1 MSSAWF
7 ATAWFHVLPDMPL
20 GEESLRVAIAGA
32 TPLRGKDLK
41 AWIEQSGFPAGEV
54 RLFDEELAAGTLTEF
69 AGEPAVVQRI
79 DSSSFDKTRFVF
91 FTGSPG
97 FAAKHAAAAQK
108 AGAIVI
114 DLSGGLSGSP
124 AARPWIPALDALLPA
139 PPEGR
144 SPSDR
149 NAHIYLS
156 PSTPAIVACS
166 LSAACAPLGLAR
178 LVLTFLQPV
187 SERGQAGIDELESQ
201 TAKLLSFQPMPQEV
215 FDTQVAFNLLD
226 RWGPE
231 SHEHLS
237 DVRAALARD
246 VHAYLVGRVPT
257 PAMTLVQAP
266 VFYAHAFAAYAEFS
280 QPVEPDSL
288 MARIEAAGCKATGD
302 DQAPSNLSVAGEEKP
317 WIGRP
322 ERDPGSDRGYWLWG
336 AADNMRVA
344 SANAV
349 RIAER
354 LLAS

>member
-1 MSSAWF
+1 
-7 ATAWFHVLPDMPL
+7 MPL

-91 FTGSPG
+91 FTGSAA
-97 FAAKHAAAAQK
+97 FAAKHVSAAQA
-108 AGAIVI
+108 AGATVI
-114 DLSGGLSGSP
+114 DLSGGPSGSP
-124 AARPWIPALDALLPA
+124 AARPWIPALDALLP
-139 PPEGR
+139 PPLAAKVADAR
-144 SPSDR
+144 
-149 NAHIYLS
+149 ATLYLS

-178 LVLTFLQPV
+178 LIITFFQPV
-187 SERGQAGIDELESQ
+187 SERGQAGVEELESQ
-201 TAKLLSFQPMPQEV
+201 TVKLLSFQPLPQEV

-226 RWGPE
+226 RWGAASKE
-231 SHEHLS
+231 RLS

-246 VHAYLVGRVPT
+246 VRGYLANRVPM
-257 PAMTLVQAP
+257 PAMKLVQAP
-266 VFYAHAFAAYAEFS
+266 VFYAHAFAAYAEFA
-280 QPVEPDSL
+280 QPVEPDKL
-288 MARIEAAGCKATGD
+288 MAQIEAAGCKATGD

-322 ERDPGSDRGYWLWG
+322 QLDPSTDRGYWLWG
-336 AADNMRVA
+336 AADDMRVA
-344 SANAV
+344 SANAL

-354 LLAS
+354 LLVS